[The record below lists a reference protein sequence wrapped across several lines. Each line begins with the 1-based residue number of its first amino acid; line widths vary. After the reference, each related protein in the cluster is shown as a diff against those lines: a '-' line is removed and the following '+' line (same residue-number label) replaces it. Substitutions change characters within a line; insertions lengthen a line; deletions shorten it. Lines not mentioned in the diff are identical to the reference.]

1 MAIHGDLSTM
11 PVAELLTWISN
22 YKKTGTL
29 IVSTEDYDERIG
41 FDQGFLVFSSS
52 SDLKRTF
59 GRLCVARGLLSEADH
74 DQARKIREEEQI
86 SLAKVLK
93 ELNFLPEDEILR
105 LLRKKAE
112 AEIFDLFK
120 SPDGEFTFR
129 DESLPEMD
137 HLPLRVDVS
146 KALLHVTQ
154 QLDEK
159 EEFDFD
165 ESGIHLDIPQF

>member
-11 PVAELLTWISN
+11 PVGELLMWVSN

-29 IVSTEDYDERIG
+29 VVRTAEMDERIV
-41 FDQGFLVFSSS
+41 FDQGFLIFSSS

-59 GRLCVARGLLSEADH
+59 GRLLVQRGLLSEADH
-74 DQARKIREEEQI
+74 AQARKIREEEHI
-86 SLAKVLK
+86 ALAKVLK

-120 SPDGEFTFR
+120 TDEGEFTFR
-129 DESLPEMD
+129 DESLPD
-137 HLPLRVDVS
+137 LDLLPLRVDVS

-165 ESGIHLDIPQF
+165 ESGISLDIPQF

>member
-1 MAIHGDLSTM
+1 MAIHGELSTM
-11 PVAELLTWISN
+11 PVAELLMWISN
-22 YKKTGTL
+22 YRKTGTL
-29 IVSTEDYDERIG
+29 VVRTAEHDERIV
-41 FDQGFLVFSSS
+41 FDQGFLIFSSS

-59 GRLCVARGLLSEADH
+59 GRLLVQRGLLSEADH
-74 DQARKIREEEQI
+74 EQARRIREEEHI
-86 SLAKVLK
+86 ALAKVLK

-120 SPDGEFTFR
+120 TVDGEFTFR
-129 DESLPEMD
+129 DETLPELD
-137 HLPLRVDVS
+137 LLPLRVDVS

-165 ESGIHLDIPQF
+165 ESGINLDMPQY

>member
-1 MAIHGDLSTM
+1 MAVHGDLSTM
-11 PVAELLTWISN
+11 PVGELLMWISN
-22 YKKTGTL
+22 FRKTGTL
-29 IVSTEDYDERIG
+29 IVRTLDHDEKIA
-41 FDQGFLVFSSS
+41 FDQGFLIFSSS

-59 GRLCVARGLLSEADH
+59 GRLLVQRGLLSEENH

-86 SLAKVLK
+86 ALAKVLK

-120 SPDGEFTFR
+120 SDQGEFTFR
-129 DESLPEMD
+129 DEPMPELD
-137 HLPLRVDVS
+137 LLPLRVDVS

-154 QLDEK
+154 QLDEG

-165 ESGIHLDIPQF
+165 ESGINLDIPRF

>member
-11 PVAELLTWISN
+11 PVAELLMWISN

-29 IVSTEDYDERIG
+29 VVRTESYDERIV
-41 FDQGFLVFSSS
+41 FDQGFLVLSSS

-59 GRLCVARGLLSEADH
+59 GRLLVARGLLSEADH
-74 DQARKIREEEQI
+74 EQARRIREEEHI
-86 SLAKVLK
+86 ALAKVLK

-120 SPDGEFTFR
+120 TTGGEFTFR

-137 HLPLRVDVS
+137 LLPLRVDVS

-159 EEFDFD
+159 DEFDFD
-165 ESGIHLDIPQF
+165 ESGINLDMPQF